1 MSTSMM
7 SPLEVAYQLIMLVIP
22 LLLLLHLAS
31 RSASRR
37 RRPSNEDGNTQ
48 KLPPSPPALPIIGHL
63 HLVGALPH
71 VSLRDLAAKHAGGGL
86 MLLRLGTVPNLV
98 VSSPRASQAIMRTH
112 DHMFASRPTTAITD
126 TLMYSSSDIALAPYS
141 EHWRRARKLVTAH
154 LFTVKKVHSYRHARQ
169 EEVWRCH
176 LLNLI
181 QHTHD
186 VVS

>member
-1 MSTSMM
+1 M
-7 SPLEVAYQLIMLVIP
+7 SPQEAAYQLIMVVVP
-22 LLLLLHLAS
+22 LLMLMLVVVPHFLAS

-37 RRPSNEDGNTQ
+37 RCGNEDGNAQ
-48 KLPPSPPALPIIGHL
+48 QLPPSPPALPIIGHL

-71 VSLRDLAAKHAGGGL
+71 VSLRDLAAKHAAGGL

-98 VSSPRASQAIMRTH
+98 VSSPRASLAIMRTH
-112 DHMFASRPTTAITD
+112 DHIFASRPTTAITD
-126 TLMYSSSDIALAPYS
+126 TLMYSSSDIALAPYG
-141 EHWRRARKLVTAH
+141 EHWRQARKLVTAH
-154 LFTVKKVHSYRHARQ
+154 LFTVKKVHSYRHGRQ